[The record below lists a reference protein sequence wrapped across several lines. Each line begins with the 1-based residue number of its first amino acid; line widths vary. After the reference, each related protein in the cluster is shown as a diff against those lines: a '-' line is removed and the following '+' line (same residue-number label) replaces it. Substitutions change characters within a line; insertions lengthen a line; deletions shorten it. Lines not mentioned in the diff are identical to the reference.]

1 MPQVIFFSIFSKKVE
16 QIYVELYSL
25 KKRFNKI
32 EIEMDSENESQLKR
46 IWKPQLLFSQKK

>member
-25 KKRFNKI
+25 KERFNKI

-46 IWKPQLLFSQKK
+46 IWKPQLLLSQKK